1 MKKIVSI
8 MLALALV
15 LTSAVAAS
23 ATFTAGVH
31 NEANGVTI
39 TAYPSTDY
47 TDSNSPIRSL
57 PMLTLN
63 NTTLDTTNPYTLD
76 SRYTI
81 GAYNVASDSTTH
93 TKLYYLKTFNNA
105 NLATNVNGYY
115 YENSDA
121 TYTGSGSDGI
131 VTFHYKN
138 VGTIDGSSIDMDI
151 RVDSLIVRGGYSPCP
166 GVGFFT
172 ISDTVS
178 QCAASNYQDL
188 VSLGKSTKSGHP
200 HIYAK
205 FTMIPKYHNS
215 GEVVRRPFVFNA
227 WDMDYHADNGYDFT
241 ESFAAGSGF
250 TNDYYVFTS
259 TKLDHQ
265 YLSTNTDYGSAGY
278 VYWSCPSTV
287 DGVQDPYAH
296 TECGVYAKTSGEGSF
311 SFTISAMS
319 YGTVMSVSADA
330 STVAKKYNVSYD
342 PNGGTFSDTTTT
354 SKFDAEYD
362 QNATVTVKG
371 ASNDGYLPT
380 RTGYTFTG
388 WNTAANGSGTAR
400 AAGSTFSMPAEDVTL
415 YAQWTSTQLPDPPY
429 ILYYDRNTL
438 LKKIKITDTSATH
451 TITADPIA
459 TGAESGLTG
468 IVDGLPTR
476 EGWLFAGWYT
486 SAPAAVGRTAGD
498 AYPRS
503 FTISTYQS
511 SASDN
516 VELYAGWV
524 PVSDVTKDANDEKNY
539 GVGMT
544 TLGGFSMQ
552 GVQVRSPELAEIYQP
567 ENKNTVNPGI
577 RFVTVYN
584 KTMLNQLG
592 SLKPQ
597 AFTRADGDIPVYESG
612 AVRYGYVLTANL
624 TGLTDLK
631 WNSSNAIK
639 TDCTKSDHNRDHR
652 NFGSYILSTTVIK
665 FDDSG
670 DISNYGS
677 RLFEA
682 RAFVTY
688 TDCNGYQRVRYSTYD
703 SSKFAGGCRTCYN
716 DANEWAQLH
725 RV

>member
-1 MKKIVSI
+1 MKKIVSLLLVLI
-8 MLALALV
+8 LA
-15 LTSAVAAS
+15 LTSALAVNAAEQNPRGTYTNNVTNTNVTVTTLNDNQLASKNVDFFNMSKGTLVSVTPDSSSYEIGTWDLNDSNGTTYYYISKYNGQNCYGRVNANQADTAVYDNVCTLHYENVGQLSTGELIDLDIHLDKLIVTQGYTHVPGACFMTVATRFGSSAPGVSQCVAS
-23 ATFTAGVH
+23 
-31 NEANGVTI
+31 NIDRANGVASTQAQI
-39 TAYPSTDY
+39 FGKYTATPKYHGTNTVVTGKKFVFVADDLDYGSSTYPKPESF
-47 TDSNSPIRSL
+47 
-57 PMLTLN
+57 
-63 NTTLDTTNPYTLD
+63 
-76 SRYTI
+76 
-81 GAYNVASDSTTH
+81 A
-93 TKLYYLKTFNNA
+93 
-105 NLATNVNGYY
+105 
-115 YENSDA
+115 
-121 TYTGSGSDGI
+121 TGSGFDNEYWVYNSCRLVAQDTADTDG
-131 VTFHYKN
+131 
-138 VGTIDGSSIDMDI
+138 
-151 RVDSLIVRGGYSPCP
+151 CE
-166 GVGFFT
+166 
-172 ISDTVS
+172 
-178 QCAASNYQDL
+178 C
-188 VSLGKSTKSGHP
+188 
-200 HIYAK
+200 
-205 FTMIPKYHNS
+205 
-215 GEVVRRPFVFNA
+215 
-227 WDMDYHADNGYDFT
+227 
-241 ESFAAGSGF
+241 
-250 TNDYYVFTS
+250 
-259 TKLDHQ
+259 
-265 YLSTNTDYGSAGY
+265 GY
-278 VYWSCPSTV
+278 VRWHAPSSGTGA
-287 DGVQDPYAH
+287 DGVSGNNEYLV
-296 TECGVYAKTSGEGSF
+296 CGVYALTDGTGSF
-311 SFTISAMS
+311 TYTIGSMS
-319 YGTVMSVSADA
+319 YGTVIHLSPDA
-330 STVAKKYNVSYD
+330 STISSKYTVDYD
-342 PNGGTFSDTTTT
+342 PNGGEFSGGLTTAKIDSDYIAT
-354 SKFDAEYD
+354 
-362 QNATVTVKG
+362 ATVTVRG
-371 ASNDGYLPT
+371 NTGDSGFIPT
-380 RTGYTFTG
+380 RTGYTFNG
-388 WNTAANGSGTAR
+388 WNTAADGSGTAR

-415 YAQWTSTQLPDPPY
+415 YAQWTVNDAQLPDPPY

-524 PVSDVTKDANDEKNY
+524 PVSSVTIDANDEKNY

-631 WNSSNAIK
+631 WNSSNVIK

-716 DANEWAQLH
+716 DANAWAQLH